1 MSLLNAQVWSGSIFT
16 GQWSSAAGGETAV
29 VEPATG
35 EEIGRIG
42 FAGPDDLARSTARAL
57 EA

>member
-1 MSLLNAQVWSGSIFT
+1 MSLLDAQVWSGSIFT

-35 EEIGRIG
+35 EEIGQIG
-42 FAGPDDLARSTARAL
+42 FARAG
-57 EA
+57 